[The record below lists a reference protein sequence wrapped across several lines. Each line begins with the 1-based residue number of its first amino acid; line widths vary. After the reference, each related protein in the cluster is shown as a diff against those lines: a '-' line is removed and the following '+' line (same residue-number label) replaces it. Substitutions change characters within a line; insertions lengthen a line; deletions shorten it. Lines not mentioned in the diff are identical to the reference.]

1 MHILSIGYKHLRN
14 SDRTLL
20 SIFSFPI
27 GRIIVAS
34 HLPVFYDIAEHH
46 NTLYLIFADHL
57 LEVILGVLQ
66 WALSDDESPVLGE
79 WDPVGVDVGLFRHLL
94 DFDPTVL
101 VYITPELH
109 IDC

>member
-1 MHILSIGYKHLRN
+1 MYHNPLVLHQFIQQLPHLLIIIRHAAIGPLRIVNMHILSIGYKHLRN

-34 HLPVFYDIAEHH
+34 HLPVFYDIAQHH

-66 WALSDDESPVLGE
+66 WALSDDESPVLG
-79 WDPVGVDVGLFRHLL
+79 
-94 DFDPTVL
+94 
-101 VYITPELH
+101 
-109 IDC
+109 